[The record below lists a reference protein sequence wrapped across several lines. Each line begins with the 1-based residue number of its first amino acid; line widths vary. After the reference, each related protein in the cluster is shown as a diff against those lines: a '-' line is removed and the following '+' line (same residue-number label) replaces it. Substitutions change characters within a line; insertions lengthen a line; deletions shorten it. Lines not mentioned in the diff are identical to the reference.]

1 MPAYLVPEPLGERTR
16 QTVVPGIPIST
27 HRSRPAGSL
36 TVLADSDTVWIMQ
49 QIRSEPRRQNDVA
62 SPEAMREAIR
72 VLGLVDAMGLF
83 QLREP
88 ASYFQLSLLREAAD
102 AAAHAGIGRS
112 AAALLATD
120 QPNPRL
126 VFVALRQLAEALED
140 SPLPQCEA
148 RELGRVLGWEFLAAM
163 VNASAVSVRRYASNV
178 REAPDDVAGRLHL
191 LALIVG
197 NLKGA
202 YNDAGIRRWFER
214 PRVQL
219 RGRAPKEVFHGDWTP
234 DQREVLA
241 VRELANSLAGAGAA

>member
-1 MPAYLVPEPLGERTR
+1 MR
-16 QTVVPGIPIST
+16 
-27 HRSRPAGSL
+27 
-36 TVLADSDTVWIMQ
+36 
-49 QIRSEPRRQNDVA
+49 QIRSESTRGNDVT
-62 SPEAMREAIR
+62 SPGAMREAIR
-72 VLGLVDAMGLF
+72 VLGLVDAMGLL

-88 ASYFQLSLLREAAD
+88 TTYFQLSLLREAAN

-112 AAALLATD
+112 AAALLARD
-120 QPNPRL
+120 QPNARL
-126 VFVALRQLAEALED
+126 VFLALRQLADALED
-140 SPLPQCEA
+140 SPLPQGEA
-148 RELGRVLGWEFLAAM
+148 RELGRVLGWDFLAAM
-163 VNASAVSVRRYASNV
+163 VSAAPVSLRRYASNV

-219 RGRAPKEVFHGDWTP
+219 RGQAPMELLRGDWTP
-234 DQREVLA
+234 DQPEALA